1 MARQPPAFV
10 RNRIMARHINIAHGL
25 YPRAPFTDALLTDIV
40 GYLRQHTGITGGRT
54 YAGGLVKFEPKELER
69 ILLPRIED
77 IHAYLAKAETTPQT
91 VDGSGVG
98 IRCGAGEA
106 RIPQ

>member
-1 MARQPPAFV
+1 MPA
-10 RNRIMARHINIAHGL
+10 
-25 YPRAPFTDALLTDIV
+25 
-40 GYLRQHTGITGGRT
+40 
-54 YAGGLVKFEPKELER
+54 EPKELKR